1 MQTEEIEREI
11 RKFLVDN
18 FLFGHAEALN
28 GDESPLGNVIDSTG
42 MLELVVFL
50 QDRFAITVEDEEVL
64 VPGNFESLKGLVAFV
79 AKKLPDKS

>member
-1 MQTEEIEREI
+1 MQTAEIEREI

-28 GDESPLGNVIDSTG
+28 GNESPLGNVLDSTG

-50 QDRFAITVEDEEVL
+50 QDRFAVIVEDEEVL
-64 VPGNFESLKGLVAFV
+64 VPENFESLKGLVTFV
-79 AKKLPDKS
+79 AKKIQDKC